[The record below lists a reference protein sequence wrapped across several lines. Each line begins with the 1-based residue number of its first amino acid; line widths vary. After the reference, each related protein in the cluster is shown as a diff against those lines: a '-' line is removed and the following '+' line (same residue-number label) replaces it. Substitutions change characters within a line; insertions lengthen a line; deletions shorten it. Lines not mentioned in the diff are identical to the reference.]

1 MEKMKKGASAV
12 TPTPKK
18 VNTFNYNRLSN
29 VCLLLGLASIIIMI
43 IGYLRSNN
51 TIVVLGMGIGAS
63 AITVQFALDP
73 IEEE

>member
-1 MEKMKKGASAV
+1 MEKMKKGASAGA
-12 TPTPKK
+12 PTPKK
-18 VNTFNYNRLSN
+18 VSTINYNRLSN

-43 IGYLRSNN
+43 IGYLRNNN

>member
-1 MEKMKKGASAV
+1 
-12 TPTPKK
+12 
-18 VNTFNYNRLSN
+18 
-29 VCLLLGLASIIIMI
+29 MI

-51 TIVVLGMGIGAS
+51 TVVVLGMGIGAS

>member
-1 MEKMKKGASAV
+1 MGKMKKGASAG

-18 VNTFNYNRLSN
+18 VSTINYNRLSN
-29 VCLLLGLASIIIMI
+29 VCLLLGLASITIMI
-43 IGYLRSNN
+43 IGYFRNNN
-51 TIVVLGMGIGAS
+51 TIVVLGMGIGVS